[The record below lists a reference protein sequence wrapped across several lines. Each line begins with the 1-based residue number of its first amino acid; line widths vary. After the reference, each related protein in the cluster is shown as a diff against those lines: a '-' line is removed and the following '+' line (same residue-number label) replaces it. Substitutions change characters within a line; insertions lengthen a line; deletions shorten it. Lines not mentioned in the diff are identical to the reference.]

1 MKLKTVRWLM
11 IGLLGLACGMA
22 VAELLTHITW
32 LVYGAVGL
40 LIVYFIVTGTWWR
53 CPECGAALGRA
64 NAKACPKCGRK
75 IEL

>member
-1 MKLKTVRWLM
+1 MKLKTVRLIM
-11 IGLLGLACGMA
+11 IALLAVACGLA

-40 LIVYFIVTGTWWR
+40 LIMYFIVTGTWWR
-53 CPECGAALGRA
+53 CPDCGATLGRA
-64 NAKACPKCGRK
+64 GAKACPKCGKR

>member
-1 MKLKTVRWLM
+1 MKLKTVRLIM
-11 IGLLGLACGMA
+11 IALLALACGFA
-22 VAELLTHITW
+22 VAELLTHITR

-53 CPECGAALGRA
+53 CPECGASLGRS
-64 NAKACPKCGRK
+64 NARACPKCGKR